1 MELLKNYLVCFEIVV
16 RKIEKE
22 KIGRNKVNLIQLGQ
36 EVNIIYNL
44 FEDVIYYKIDELDDD
59 IIFNRKVIL
68 KLVQNHKEFLTIMFD
83 LRY

>member
-1 MELLKNYLVCFEIVV
+1 MELLKNYLVCFEIIVK
-16 RKIEKE
+16 KIEKE
-22 KIGRNKVNLIQLGQ
+22 KQGRHKNNLIQLGQ

-68 KLVQNHKEFLTIMFD
+68 KLVQNHKEYLTIMYN

>member
-1 MELLKNYLVCFEIVV
+1 MELLKNYLVCFEIIVK
-16 RKIEKE
+16 KIEKE
-22 KIGRNKVNLIQLGQ
+22 KQGRHKNNLIQLGQ

-59 IIFNRKVIL
+59 TIFNRKVIL
-68 KLVQNHKEFLTIMFD
+68 KLVQNHKEYLTIMYD

>member
-1 MELLKNYLVCFEIVV
+1 M

-22 KIGRNKVNLIQLGQ
+22 KIGRNKANFIQLGQ